1 MLNFKNGAKYLSLML
16 LGALATGCYAAETKD
31 VKDKGT
37 ATNVAF
43 NQSFVP
49 TEYKT
54 QGKPNVLIISMDD
67 LGYGQLNFDEKA
79 FDKKV
84 LAEKVIPDRYKV
96 DVDKAIEAAKKST
109 PNLRKLQDQGG
120 YVNSRFRMSWS

>member
-1 MLNFKNGAKYLSLML
+1 MLNLKNGAKYLTLIL
-16 LGALATGCYAAETKD
+16 LGTLATSSYGATN

-79 FDKKV
+79 FDAKV
-84 LAEKVIPDRYKV
+84 LSEKVVPDRYKV
-96 DVDKAIEAAKKST
+96 DVNKAIEAAKKST
-109 PNLRKLQDQGG
+109 PNLRKLQDEGVMLTQDFVSHG
-120 YVNSRFRMSWS
+120 VR